1 MRIRRLGSSA
11 ILTRG
16 SFGLLRREFRRFSQ
30 VSLDMGYGI
39 LGLPILFGNGN
50 ECPPCLCSPFG
61 RVEFRSSRLKKRE
74 TRNIK
79 KRFVKATESLGRGF
93 LYRRQV
99 LGAYCFVKSL
109 DAQNFGRDSFFNK
122 TRNFIIGLDV
132 WILWNYYSYFKL
144 FDCFSLFLDRL
155 FLRKPVALQ
164 VSLDL
169 FGRIGFHID
178 V

>member
-11 ILTRG
+11 ILTHANFGG
-16 SFGLLRREFRRFSQ
+16 SLK
-30 VSLDMGYGI
+30 SLWIWDMGFWVCQFSLGMEMSVRNRGLVYVHPSDAWNFGKPEI
-39 LGLPILFGNGN
+39 LKNV
-50 ECPPCLCSPFG
+50 S
-61 RVEFRSSRLKKRE
+61 
-74 TRNIK
+74 
-79 KRFVKATESLGRGF
+79 ATESLGRGF

-99 LGAYCFVKSL
+99 LGAYCFAVKSL

-122 TRNFIIGLDV
+122 TRNFIIGLDNV
-132 WILWNYYSYFKL
+132 D
-144 FDCFSLFLDRL
+144 FDDRL
-155 FLRKPVALQ
+155 FLRYRRVEFSLIISFFRKPVALQ